1 MDAIELLVDAF
12 GRVADT
18 VHAAVAD
25 LSEAELAVRLDPEA
39 NSMAWL
45 VWHLTRVQDDH
56 VAGVAGTGQAYV
68 DQGWAERFDLPF
80 EPAGIG
86 YGHSSSD
93 VAAVHAPADL
103 LLGYHDAVH
112 AQTVS
117 YLRGGL
123 SATDLDRV
131 VDENWDPPVT
141 LAVRLVSV
149 VNDTM
154 QHAGQAAF
162 VRGIVER
169 GRPSRM

>member
-1 MDAIELLVDAF
+1 M
-12 GRVADT
+12 
-18 VHAAVAD
+18 
-25 LSEAELAVRLDPEA
+25 
-39 NSMAWL
+39 
-45 VWHLTRVQDDH
+45 QDDH
-56 VAGVAGTGQAYV
+56 VAGVAGIGQVYL
-68 DQGWAERFDLPF
+68 DEGWAERFDLPF
-80 EPAGIG
+80 RRAAIG
-86 YGHSSSD
+86 YGHSSAD
-93 VAAVHAPADL
+93 VAAVRAPADL

-112 AQTVS
+112 RQTVS

-162 VRGIVER
+162 VRGIVR
-169 GRPSRM
+169 RRRAGG